1 MKQTDGQ
8 TDKNTDRENFCL
20 SRFFSVSFLSFL
32 ISVSI
37 FSPFCFS
44 VLYRFSFIFGLSS
57 ELSQSG
63 PKQRIHVSIGLS
75 VSSVSNPFPSSPF
88 SPLISFKLFDT
99 FQLLTIGYFLLLFL
113 PFSTSMHL
121 ISYFVFFSFFFLV
134 RSTSI

>member
-20 SRFFSVSFLSFL
+20 SRFFSVSFL

-37 FSPFCFS
+37 FSLFCFS
-44 VLYRFSFIFGLSS
+44 ILYRFSFIFGLSS

-75 VSSVSNPFPSSPF
+75 VSSVSNPFPFSPF

-113 PFSTSMHL
+113 PFSTYASDFL
-121 ISYFVFFSFFFLV
+121 FRLSLFLFLV